1 MARTLGV
8 TPPAVSR
15 WVKKGGAAHCPD
27 CAGRRPD
34 AVIAY
39 AEMWTYQPARHGEQ
53 RPDLWIGMAA
63 VAEPAGRR
71 EADFEVGDH
80 SENTFQRRYAGLPAA
95 KLYRSDAYGVY
106 GSWLP
111 PGRHAAGKDG
121 AVNRK
126 IPLALSGGRC

>member
-1 MARTLGV
+1 MGQ
-8 TPPAVSR
+8 
-15 WVKKGGAAHCPD
+15 KGGRGALSRLRRRGRQHTAG
-27 CAGRRPD
+27 AVGRRPA

-53 RPDLWIGMAA
+53 RPDLWIGTAA

-80 SENTFQRRYAGLPAA
+80 SENTFQRRYAGLPTA

-121 AVNRK
+121 VVNRK
-126 IPLALSGGRC
+126 MPLALSGGRC